1 MYEAPFSFFL
11 LLLVVF
17 KLLTMIGNLRNCLLL
32 SFFVSFSLLN
42 ASKLIAGT
50 DFFLK
55 NYSKQEYKAASQNWS
70 VTQGSDGYM
79 YFANT
84 SGLLEFDGI
93 TWTLYPS
100 PNGGIIRTVA
110 VDRNNLIFTAGYREL
125 GYWKRNMQGRLEY
138 FSLKTSIEKDFAANE
153 EFWNVITQNNKVYF
167 QSFSKI
173 YIYDYKKFELLQ
185 PEGFVNSISDGGD
198 KIFVNIMDRG
208 VYQVS
213 GTQITPF
220 LVDNYFKQKEIR
232 FVISLQSGLKLIA
245 TASDGIQ
252 KYDGQKLEIW
262 NKVQNDYFRKNIINR
277 FCLSADG
284 QVIVGTILDGISVF
298 DQAGNLLQRFN
309 KENGLQNNT
318 VLGVYSDVNR
328 NIWIALDKGIDF
340 ISFSSD
346 PSYSIVERKELGA
359 VYSAAVYRDKLYL
372 GTNQGLYFRSVHN
385 SGEPFSLVP
394 ETQGQIWDC
403 KVIDDRL
410 FVSHNRGIF
419 EIRGDHIKITQTPG
433 AFTIVENPLKPNT
446 LVQSTYSNLLF
457 YRKEND
463 QWNRDKTIFKF
474 NDLIRYLEIDHLGN
488 YWAGHMYR
496 GIFRLKFD
504 NRDSLIYNHYY
515 GNSAFGKDNNIHVF
529 KVEGRI
535 VFTTDEKLFTFD
547 DLKDTIVE
555 YASLNEKLGEFR
567 RASRIVA
574 APEDRYWFITN
585 QSFGL
590 FEIQNSSVK
599 KIKEYPATLF
609 NNQLVTGYENIFP
622 INKSKAILC
631 LENGYALLNADTISP
646 ASLISMK
653 KPELRRF
660 SISGNNDQFTDL
672 PVDGNGFRVHF
683 NRNNLHLQ
691 FSFPF
696 FSSNKVKYQSF
707 IAGLDQHWSDPI
719 DEPIFSFKRIPTG
732 HYTIQIRAINTW
744 GEVSQEFITKL
755 DILPPWYL
763 SVIAYVCYILAAIG
777 GLLLFRKRII
787 AKTRLK
793 ESREREEQ
801 ERELIR
807 LRNEKLQAELS
818 FKSSELASST
828 MAIIK
833 KNEFLMDVKEILRN
847 QKEQLGT
854 RYPDKYYDTLV
865 RKIDD
870 NMGSVDD
877 WKVFEAN
884 FERAHEQFMKT
895 LKDNYPDL
903 TPSDLRL
910 CAFLR
915 MNLSSKEIAPLLG
928 ISVRGVEN
936 HRYRLRKRLNL
947 DADSNLTE
955 FMIKL

>member
-1 MYEAPFSFFL
+1 
-11 LLLVVF
+11 
-17 KLLTMIGNLRNCLLL
+17 MIGNLRRQFL
-32 SFFVSFSLLN
+32 SIFFSVFLMAIAATAFAN
-42 ASKLIAGT
+42 AHL
-50 DFFLK
+50 FLK
-55 NYSKQEYKAASQNWS
+55 NYTKQEYRAASQNWS
-70 VTQGSDGYM
+70 VTQDANGYM

-100 PNGGIIRTVA
+100 PNGGITRTVA
-110 VDRNNLIFTAGYREL
+110 VDKSNLIFTAGYREL
-125 GYWKRNMQGRLEY
+125 GYWKRNLQGRLEY
-138 FSLKTSIEKDFAANE
+138 FSLKAEIEKDFTANE
-153 EFWNVITQNNKVYF
+153 EFWNVITQNNRVYF

-173 YIYDYKKFELLQ
+173 YIYDYQKFELIQ
-185 PEGFVNSISDGGD
+185 PEGFINSISDGGD
-198 KIFVNIMDRG
+198 RIFVNIMDSG
-208 VYQVS
+208 VYQIS
-213 GTQITPF
+213 GTQMTPF
-220 LVDNYFKQKEIR
+220 LEDNYFKQKEIR
-232 FVISLQSGLKLIA
+232 FVISLHSGLKLIA
-245 TASDGIQ
+245 TANDGIQ

-262 NKVQNDYFRKNIINR
+262 NKAQNDYFRRNIINR

-284 QVIVGTILDGISVF
+284 QIIIGTILDGISIF

-318 VLGVYSDVNR
+318 VLGIYSDMNK

-359 VYSAAVYRDKLYL
+359 VYSAASYQNKLYL
-372 GTNQGLYFRSVHN
+372 GTNQGLYSRSLHN
-385 SGEPFSLVP
+385 TEEPFTLVP
-394 ETQGQIWDC
+394 GTQGQIWDC

-410 FVSHNRGIF
+410 FVNHNRGTF
-419 EIRGDHIKITQTPG
+419 EIHDSRVKFTQTPG
-433 AFTIVENPLKPNT
+433 AFAIVENPLDPNT

-457 YRKEND
+457 YRKDND
-463 QWNRDKTIFKF
+463 EWKRNKTIFKF

-504 NRDSLIYNHYY
+504 NRDSLVYDRYY
-515 GNSAFGKDNNIHVF
+515 GQSAFGKDDNIHVF

-535 VFTTDEKLFTFD
+535 VFTTAEKLFTFD

-555 YASLNEKLGEFR
+555 YSSLNQKLG
-567 RASRIVA
+567 SYQKTTRIIA
-574 APEDRYWFITN
+574 APEHRYWFITN

-590 FEIQNSSVK
+590 FDIQNSSVK
-599 KIKEYPATLF
+599 KIKEYPASLF
-609 NNQLVTGYENIFP
+609 NNQLVTGYENILP
-622 INKSKAILC
+622 LNASKAILC
-631 LENGYALLNADTISP
+631 LENGYAVLNTDTISP
-646 ASLISMK
+646 ASLISEK
-653 KPELRRF
+653 KPELRRI
-660 SISGNNDQFTDL
+660 SVSGNNDQLTDL
-672 PVDGNGFRVHF
+672 PIDGKGFEVHF

-707 IAGLDQHWSDPI
+707 IDGLDQRWSDPI
-719 DEPIFSFKRIPTG
+719 DEPIFSFKRIPSG
-732 HYTIQIRAINTW
+732 HYTIRIRAINTW
-744 GEVSQEFITKL
+744 GESSQEYTTSL
-755 DILPPWYL
+755 NILPPWYL
-763 SVIAYVCYILAAIG
+763 SVVAYICYLLALVS
-777 GLLLFRKRII
+777 GLLLYRKRII
-787 AKTRLK
+787 DKTQQK
-793 ESREREEQ
+793 ESRDREEK

-807 LRNEKLQAELS
+807 LRNENLQAELS

-833 KNEFLMDVKEILRN
+833 KNEFLMEMKEILKN
-847 QKEQLGT
+847 QKEVLGT

-870 NMGSVDD
+870 NMSSVDD

-955 FMIKL
+955 FMIRL